1 MDGGGFFFALPT
13 SGMAAQFLSIS
24 FFLTRARNG
33 ILITLADSVHDP
45 FTHPFFLTYCL
56 AGEDW

>member
-1 MDGGGFFFALPT
+1 MDGGGFFCLT
-13 SGMAAQFLSIS
+13 HKWYGSSI
-24 FFLTRARNG
+24 FEYIIFLTRARNG